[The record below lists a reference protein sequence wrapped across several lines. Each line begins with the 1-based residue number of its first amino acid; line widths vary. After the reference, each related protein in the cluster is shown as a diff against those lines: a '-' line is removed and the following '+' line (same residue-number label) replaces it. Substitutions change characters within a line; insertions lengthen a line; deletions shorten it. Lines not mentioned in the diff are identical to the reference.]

1 MAAGT
6 QEASG
11 DFVMISGRR
20 TAGLQKRSQFIMALN
35 AVWKIL
41 QTLADRRSSRPSGT
55 HQRSCTTRCTRGGSV
70 GGSNAQAKV
79 YAVGH
84 AGTNP
89 DSNVMTG
96 TFLLNNR
103 YASVLFDTGADRSFV
118 STAFSSQIDIT
129 PTTLDHYYDVE
140 LDD

>member
-1 MAAGT
+1 MIHGSVAASKPKT
-6 QEASG
+6 MQEATEMAIE
-11 DFVMISGRR
+11 VMDKRIR
-20 TAGLQKRSQFIMALN
+20 TF
-35 AVWKIL
+35 
-41 QTLADRRSSRPSGT
+41 ADRGN
-55 HQRSCTTRCTRGGSV
+55 G
-70 GGSNAQAKV
+70 NAPAKV

-89 DSNVMTG
+89 DSNIVTG

-129 PTTLDHYYDVE
+129 PTALDHYYDVK
-140 LDD
+140 LADGRIIRKWISSKRQKTKPK